1 MRSQIISRQQKSRP
15 LIAWMGAVALV
26 GLLSACASADYRREP
41 AAYAFEG
48 DMAATESEAPGFFG
62 GGGMAKKAARG
73 RRAMPSAPSPDA
85 VRAPAAIAD
94 DVREEAAPPPPPKD
108 APSDATVDT
117 PAPKRLII
125 YTANYAVLVA
135 DANASIE
142 TFVGDVEAVGG
153 YLSQRQ
159 NTTVTVRVP
168 AEHFQALLD
177 KLPLMGVIR
186 HRQISSQDVT
196 AEFNDV
202 TLRLDTAM
210 KSRARLTALL
220 ERAEKMEDILRIEK
234 EIRRLTQEIESM
246 KGRLRLLGDQIAYST
261 ITVTFQKDAPEI
273 APLNR
278 QRYSRFAWIRR
289 VGLERV
295 LSDF

>member
-1 MRSQIISRQQKSRP
+1 MQSHVP
-15 LIAWMGAVALV
+15 LSLRCHRWAL
-26 GLLSACASADYRREP
+26 GCLNATFLLGSLSACASANYAKES
-41 AAYAFEG
+41 AAYAY
-48 DMAATESEAPGFFG
+48 DDNMAMEAEEAPTFFG
-62 GGGMAKKAARG
+62 GGAAKRAPGAPRAARS
-73 RRAMPSAPSPDA
+73 SAP
-85 VRAPAAIAD
+85 RADLASMGDAD
-94 DVREEAAPPPPPKD
+94 DGIATPAPPPPSPE
-108 APSDATVDT
+108 VET
-117 PAPKRLII
+117 PATESKAEAPAKRLII
-125 YTANYAVLVA
+125 YTANFAVLVA

-142 TFVGDVEAVGG
+142 TFVADVEAVGG

-159 NTTVTVRVP
+159 NTSVTVRVP
-168 AEHFQALLD
+168 VAHFQPLLD

-186 HRQISSQDVT
+186 HQQISSQDVT

-202 TLRLDTAM
+202 TLRLDTAL

-246 KGRLRLLGDQIAYST
+246 KGRLRFLGDQVAYST